1 MINFIDF
8 SPNFLLFVT
17 TDITFI
23 FHLKLPVN
31 GKELR
36 MKIFLFLFIFLNSYK
51 YLQARTLV
59 DRKIQTQNFFA
70 TYFSLIFLLVEKSFS
85 PIDSLYFYIEI
96 NNQHQLCHTSYAVL
110 CFLIMWY
117 LLWSYDWKCNNYNW
131 GNVWLIQ
138 WVMVKAIKATVK
150 A

>member
-1 MINFIDF
+1 LIFPPTFCFLSLLTLPLFFIWSF
-8 SPNFLLFVT
+8 QLMAKNSGWKSFYFY
-17 TDITFI
+17 
-23 FHLKLPVN
+23 
-31 GKELR
+31 
-36 MKIFLFLFIFLNSYK
+36 LFIFLNSYK